1 MRRLLRDQSGRNDAL
16 DGLRAFAVAAVMA
29 FHFGLPG
36 ATAGFLGVDVFFVLS
51 GYLITRILLSQIQ
64 AGRLD
69 LAGFW
74 VRRIRRLAPALVVS
88 VMAVI
93 AWGALLAPAIV
104 RDGLRSDITSTLAY
118 VANWHFIES
127 GSYFAAM
134 GDESPLEHMW
144 SLAVEEQ
151 FYLAWPI
158 ALFVLTRV
166 VRPPRARIFAVG
178 GLALTGILTSAWRLE
193 SIWSAAGPDRAYMG
207 TDSRIFGP
215 LVGALLAVVLTRHAR
230 IGSGRA
236 TNAVLLAIGGALVV
250 WGMVSLGSS
259 TGATSAYADGGALI
273 VALGSAAVIW
283 ALATRA
289 SPATRFLGL
298 LPVAYLGRLSYGI
311 YIWHWPLILWSR
323 ENQWLDMSEWP
334 TILRVPVLA
343 ALTVALASLSYHLV
357 EKPIRYGKL
366 AAHLSRRRTVIALPV
381 ALGLLVALNTML
393 VVPQAGAAEGDTTRT
408 IMLVGDSVP
417 QQLATEFSRAAAS
430 KGYVAILAT
439 RGGCPATGVMVV
451 DTRGRPAGEGDACPR
466 LVPQRQDD
474 VTPAIPS
481 RTGHLVESVRDRRSV
496 GVRRYPPDGRHR
508 CLLASAAEVVRGTDR
523 GPDEVR
529 GRRGHRADRA
539 LGQGDAHALLGLE
552 VRPAPSPVDLR
563 HRPTGHVERLPGRG
577 SRALRAL
584 DLDQPLR
591 VSRRREPVRRP
602 PRRREPGPSRR
613 HALLGRG
620 RRHSGEADRDQGT
633 PRGRSQVAREM
644 RRERGAGRGA
654 RVAETHVNRSSLPD
668 GDALAGI
675 AR

>member
-93 AWGALLAPAIV
+93 AWGALVAPAIV
-104 RDGLRSDITSTLAY
+104 RDGLRSHITSTLAY

-134 GDESPLEHMW
+134 GDEDPRAHVVARGRRTVLPRLADRPVRTDASGPAPSCEALRGRRTGAHRDPHLGVEVGIDLERGGPTAPTW
-144 SLAVEEQ
+144 GRIRGSSGRLSGLARRRPDAPCSDRERARNE
-151 FYLAWPI
+151 
-158 ALFVLTRV
+158 RG
-166 VRPPRARIFAVG
+166 PPRDRRGARGVG
-178 GLALTGILTSAWRLE
+178 HGVARLLHRRHERVRGWRRVDR
-193 SIWSAAGPDRAYMG
+193 GP
-207 TDSRIFGP
+207 
-215 LVGALLAVVLTRHAR
+215 R
-230 IGSGRA
+230 IGGRH
-236 TNAVLLAIGGALVV
+236 LGAGDARV
-250 WGMVSLGSS
+250 
-259 TGATSAYADGGALI
+259 
-273 VALGSAAVIW
+273 
-283 ALATRA
+283 
-289 SPATRFLGL
+289 PATRFLGL

-366 AAHLSRRRTVIALPV
+366 ATHLSRRRTVIALPV

-474 VTPAIPS
+474 VTRRFRPALVIWWS
-481 RTGHLVESVRDRRSV
+481 RYEIADR
-496 GVRRYPPDGRHR
+496 
-508 CLLASAAEVVRGTDR
+508 LASDGTRLTVGTAAYWRAQRKSFAERIAALTRFGADVVT
-523 GPDEVR
+523 V
-529 GRRGHRADRA
+529 
-539 LGQGDAHALLGLE
+539 QI
-552 VRPAPSPVDLR
+552 
-563 HRPTGHVERLPGRG
+563 ERSGRG
-577 SRALRAL
+577 MLTRCSAPKCGPLLHRLIYDTDLQDTWNAFLAGNHGPSVHSISINRFVCHDAASPCDDRLADGSLARSDGTHYSDEAGAAVARRIVTEAL
-584 DLDQPLR
+584 DAAGLR
-591 VSRRREPVRRP
+591 S
-602 PRRREPGPSRR
+602 
-613 HALLGRG
+613 HAK
-620 RRHSGEADRDQGT
+620 
-633 PRGRSQVAREM
+633 
-644 RRERGAGRGA
+644 
-654 RVAETHVNRSSLPD
+654 
-668 GDALAGI
+668 
-675 AR
+675 

>member
-1 MRRLLRDQSGRNDAL
+1 MRRLPRGQSGRNDAL

-93 AWGALLAPAIV
+93 AWGALVAPAIV
-104 RDGLRSDITSTLAY
+104 RDGLRSDVTSTLAY

-166 VRPPRARIFAVG
+166 VRPPRARIVAVG
-178 GLALTGILTSAWRLE
+178 GLAVTGILVSAWRLE

-236 TNAVLLAIGGALVV
+236 TNALLLAIGGALVV

-259 TGATSAYADGGALI
+259 TGATSAYANGGALV
-273 VALGSAAVIW
+273 VALGSAAIIW
-283 ALATRA
+283 ALATRV

-298 LPVAYLGRLSYGI
+298 RPVAYLGRLSYGI

-408 IMLVGDSVP
+408 IVLVGDSVP

-439 RGGCPATGVMVV
+439 RGGCPATGAMVV
-451 DTRGRPAGEGDACPR
+451 DATGRATGEGDACPR
-466 LVPQRQDD
+466 LVPKRQDQVIRRFRPALVIWWSRYEIADRLASDGTRLTVGTAAYWRAQRTSFAERIAALTAYGAD
-474 VTPAIPS
+474 VVTVQIERS
-481 RTGHLVESVRDRRSV
+481 GTGILTRCTASKCGPLLHRLIRDTDLQDTWNAFLAGNHGRSV
-496 GVRRYPPDGRHR
+496 HSISINRFVCHDAASPCNDRLADGSLARPDGTHYSER
-508 CLLASAAEVVRGTDR
+508 AGAA
-523 GPDEVR
+523 
-529 GRRGHRADRA
+529 
-539 LGQGDAHALLGLE
+539 
-552 VRPAPSPVDLR
+552 
-563 HRPTGHVERLPGRG
+563 
-577 SRALRAL
+577 
-584 DLDQPLR
+584 
-591 VSRRREPVRRP
+591 
-602 PRRREPGPSRR
+602 
-613 HALLGRG
+613 
-620 RRHSGEADRDQGT
+620 
-633 PRGRSQVAREM
+633 VARRIVTEALHA
-644 RRERGAGRGA
+644 AGLK
-654 RVAETHVNRSSLPD
+654 S
-668 GDALAGI
+668 
-675 AR
+675 

>member
-366 AAHLSRRRTVIALPV
+366 ATHLSRRRTVIALPV

-474 VTPAIPS
+474 VTRRFRPALVIWWSRYEIADRLASDGTRLTVGTAAYWRAQRKSFAERIAALTRFGADVVTVQIERSGRGMLTRCSASKCGPLLHRLIYDTDLQDTWNAFLAGDHGPS
-481 RTGHLVESVRDRRSV
+481 VHSISINRFVCHDAASPCDDRLADGSLAR
-496 GVRRYPPDGRHR
+496 PDGTHYSDE
-508 CLLASAAEVVRGTDR
+508 AGAA
-523 GPDEVR
+523 
-529 GRRGHRADRA
+529 
-539 LGQGDAHALLGLE
+539 
-552 VRPAPSPVDLR
+552 
-563 HRPTGHVERLPGRG
+563 
-577 SRALRAL
+577 
-584 DLDQPLR
+584 
-591 VSRRREPVRRP
+591 
-602 PRRREPGPSRR
+602 
-613 HALLGRG
+613 
-620 RRHSGEADRDQGT
+620 
-633 PRGRSQVAREM
+633 VARRIVTEALHA
-644 RRERGAGRGA
+644 AGL
-654 RVAETHVNRSSLPD
+654 RSH
-668 GDALAGI
+668 AK
-675 AR
+675 